1 MLTGSMTLVGGT
13 MKDLRGKR
21 MLQIYKMRISISING
36 RDFYN
41 VGKSRYYFKEEDN
54 SLLAPVEGSL
64 TFNEL
69 FELDTSDW
77 FYADKT
83 TFRKKRCVMIESEK
97 YQSVYDK
104 YTEDTLQSITV
115 RNTYEV
121 YEPSLGDLINWKPI
135 DDVIQYLK
143 DRGLMLNCGN

>member
-1 MLTGSMTLVGGT
+1 
-13 MKDLRGKR
+13 

-41 VGKSRYYFKEEDN
+41 VGKSRYYFKEEDD
-54 SLLAPVEGSL
+54 SLLVPVEGSL

-69 FELDTSDW
+69 FELDASDW

-83 TFRKKRCVMIESEK
+83 TFRKKRYIMIESEK

-104 YTEDTLQSITV
+104 YTEDTLRSITV

-121 YEPSLGDLINWKPI
+121 YEPSFGDLMNWKPI

-143 DRGLMLNCGN
+143 DRGFILNQSN